1 MRVLLLVLACWA
13 HHADAQNM
21 DAQDQRSALAALL
34 LAVNPSL
41 SQMSSRARG
50 VHRTTGRHDQTT
62 IDDSKR
68 ALRSAIPPMAEPASV
83 VKRTVLQMR
92 GGSNVPDETWASLQ
106 PIRVQG
112 GELETWSFKDTKRLV
127 VAISGDDES
136 LTSFKDE
143 GRDLNV
149 AISLCEG
156 PNKTPFQ
163 VKINS
168 QKGVCRPF
176 KGIIETPGK
185 HSSLFIRN
193 IGQIEFPIT
202 AGVAAQT
209 PEAPAELAP
218 ASVYEMADPYL
229 LQGNSVK
236 IYPLDKEVKQVKVQ
250 LSTQGRPLY
259 AKIELLRG
267 PNEVRYEM
275 DVYSEDGKEWPFFTI
290 TEIPGSDYSIRVV
303 NTASW
308 EFPLKVDVQPL

>member
-1 MRVLLLVLACWA
+1 
-13 HHADAQNM
+13 M
-21 DAQDQRSALAALL
+21 D
-34 LAVNPSL
+34 
-41 SQMSSRARG
+41 
-50 VHRTTGRHDQTT
+50 
-62 IDDSKR
+62 
-68 ALRSAIPPMAEPASV
+68 
-83 VKRTVLQMR
+83 
-92 GGSNVPDETWASLQ
+92 
-106 PIRVQG
+106 
-112 GELETWSFKDTKRLV
+112 
-127 VAISGDDES
+127 
-136 LTSFKDE
+136 
-143 GRDLNV
+143 V

-163 VKINS
+163 LKIQS

-275 DVYSEDGKEWPFFTI
+275 DVYSEDGKTWPLYTI
-290 TEIPGSDYSIRVV
+290 TEIPGQDHAIRVV
-303 NTASW
+303 NTAT
-308 EFPLKVDVQPL
+308 EAFPLTVDVQPV